1 MDLSA
6 AMGQFY
12 DDKGEIAIPDQLSL
26 SAMCEMLYTMAQ
38 MEGSVDTPLITFH
51 DYSGSAAGEEV
62 TWTRAEV
69 NTRIKAVCV
78 RLQQVTERGD
88 RVVILANNSPEY
100 LFGFMGALYAGTVP
114 VPLYDPTEPGH
125 ADHLTAVLESST
137 PTVVLTNK
145 TSATQVRAH
154 FASTPAKERPRILTI
169 DALPDSLAAEWE
181 NPMMKMMEN
190 PELAPNSGDPAFL
203 QYTSGSTRTPAGVI
217 LSHRAIVTNV
227 LQVFQA
233 GQLKTP
239 LRLVNWLP
247 FHHDMGIILSS
258 FVLILG
264 IPQEI
269 MAPRDFIQD
278 PGRWIRQL
286 SETGGNGPDGETVNV
301 YTGVPNFALELS
313 ARYAN
318 PAERADLA
326 DVDLSH
332 VEGIINGAEAV
343 SQSSVDNFSEVFGPA
358 GFRRSAMRPSYGLA
372 EATVFVTTPQTEDRP
387 KLRVFDRD
395 QLNEGKAVEVAG
407 ELAATGK
414 AVPIMSV
421 GEPGPSLFMAIV
433 DPASGKEVAEGTVGE
448 VWLHGGNIAA
458 GYLNRED
465 DTTETFR
472 NSLPAAHR
480 LGEGS
485 AVADAP
491 DDDNWLRTGDLAV
504 VFDGQLYITGRI
516 KDLVV
521 VAGRNH
527 YPQDIEATAVAA
539 ANQETS
545 HLLPGVVAAFAVSAA
560 DAAASGADSGSGSEG
575 LVIIAE
581 RDPEADAA
589 GDEAAIAAIRAAV
602 TSTHGVQP
610 DDIRIVAMDAIPRSS
625 ANKIA
630 RRVAAK
636 LYLNGSFN

>member
-1 MDLSA
+1 MDISA

-12 DDKGEIAIPDQLSL
+12 DDNGEIAIPDQLSL

-38 MEGSVDTPLITFH
+38 MEDGVDTPLITFH
-51 DYSGSAAGEEV
+51 DYSGSAEGETV

-88 RVVILANNSPEY
+88 RVAILANNSPEY

-125 ADHLTAVLESST
+125 SAHLTAVIESSA

-145 TSATQVRAH
+145 TSAGHVRSH
-154 FASTPAKERPRILTI
+154 FAETPAKDRPRILTV
-169 DALPDSLAAEWE
+169 DALPDSLAEEWE
-181 NPMMKMMEN
+181 NPMMKMAEN

-203 QYTSGSTRTPAGVI
+203 QYTSGSTRTPAGVV
-217 LSHRAIVTNV
+217 LTHRSIVTNV

-233 GQLKTP
+233 GQLQMP
-239 LRLVNWLP
+239 MRLVNWLP

-264 IPQEI
+264 IPQDI

-286 SETGGNGPDGETVNV
+286 SEPEGRGPDGETVNV

-313 ARYAN
+313 ARYAD
-318 PAERADLA
+318 PANREDLK

-343 SQSSVDNFSEVFGPA
+343 SQSSVDRFAEVFGPS
-358 GFRRSAMRPSYGLA
+358 GFRRSTMRPSYGLA

-387 KLRVFDRD
+387 KLRVFDREE
-395 QLNEGKAVEVAG
+395 LNAGTAVEVAG
-407 ELAATGK
+407 ELAATGN

-433 DPASGKEVAEGTVGE
+433 DPSTGKEVSEGTVGE
-448 VWLHGGNIAA
+448 VWLHGGNVAA
-458 GYLNRED
+458 GYLNRD
-465 DTTETFR
+465 DETDETFR
-472 NSLPAAHR
+472 NTLPAADR
-480 LGEGS
+480 LDEGS

-491 DDDNWLRTGDLAV
+491 DDNNWLRTGDLAV

-539 ANQETS
+539 ANQESS
-545 HLLPGVVAAFAVSAA
+545 HLLPGVIAAFAVSGAGSGSSA
-560 DAAASGADSGSGSEG
+560 DSGSEG

-581 RDPEADAA
+581 RDPEADPA
-589 GDEAAIAAIRAAV
+589 GDEKAV
-602 TSTHGVQP
+602 VDIKNAVASTHGVQP
-610 DDIRIVAMDAIPRSS
+610 DDVRIVDVNSIPRSS

-636 LYLNGSFN
+636 LYLDGSFR

>member
-1 MDLSA
+1 MDISA
-6 AMGQFY
+6 AMAQFY

-38 MEGSVDTPLITFH
+38 MEGAVDTPLITFH
-51 DYSGSAAGEEV
+51 DFSGGAEGQAV

-88 RVVILANNSPEY
+88 RVAILANNSPEY

-125 ADHLTAVLESST
+125 ADHLSAVLESST

-145 TSATQVRAH
+145 TSAGHVRSH
-154 FASTPAKERPRILTI
+154 FSSLPSSERPRVLTV
-169 DALPDSLAAEWE
+169 DALPDSLAEDWQ
-181 NPMMKMMEN
+181 NPMMAMMEH
-190 PELAPNSGDPAFL
+190 PELAPKSGDPAFL
-203 QYTSGSTRTPAGVI
+203 QYTSGSTRTPAGVV
-217 LSHRAIVTNV
+217 LTHRSIVTNV

-233 GQLKTP
+233 AQLKTP

-264 IPQEI
+264 IPQDI

-278 PGRWIRQL
+278 PGRWIGQL
-286 SETGGNGPDGETVNV
+286 ADRGDGVNV
-301 YTGVPNFALELS
+301 YSGVPNFALELAS
-313 ARYAN
+313 RYAD
-318 PAERADLA
+318 PAKRSDLA

-343 SQSSVDNFSEVFGPA
+343 SLQSVDRFCDVFGPF
-358 GFRRSAMRPSYGLA
+358 GFRRSTMRPSYGLA
-372 EATVFVTTPQTEDRP
+372 EATVFVTTPQTEERP
-387 KLRVFDRD
+387 KLRVFDRG
-395 QLNEGKAVEVAG
+395 QLAEGRAVEVSGDDTAN
-407 ELAATGK
+407 

-421 GEPGPSLFMAIV
+421 GEPGPSLFMPIV
-433 DPASGKEVAEGTVGE
+433 DPATGEELAEGAVGE

-458 GYLNRED
+458 GYLDREE

-472 NSLPAAHR
+472 NVLPVDKRLAENSAA
-480 LGEGS
+480 EG
-485 AVADAP
+485 AP
-491 DDDNWLRTGDLAV
+491 EDNWLRTGDLAV
-504 VFDGQLYITGRI
+504 VVDGQLYITGRI

-527 YPQDIEATAVAA
+527 YPQDIEATAADATEGHV
-539 ANQETS
+539 
-545 HLLPGVVAAFAVSAA
+545 LPGVLAAFAVAGDLVDNAGDDSA
-560 DAAASGADSGSGSEG
+560 SEQ
-575 LVIIAE
+575 LVVVAE
-581 RDPEADAA
+581 RDPEAPADGDADA
-589 GDEAAIAAIRAAV
+589 VAKIRAAV
-602 TSTHGVQP
+602 TATHGVQP
-610 DDIRIVAMDAIPRSS
+610 ADIRIVDEGTIPRSS

-630 RRVAAK
+630 RRVCAK
-636 LYLNGSFN
+636 AYLDGRFNR